1 MNKSAFQKGLKDG
14 IPIGLGYFAVSF
26 TFGIMAIQ
34 AGLSAWQAVLIS
46 LTNLTSAGQ
55 FAGIG
60 IIAAGGSLWEMALT
74 QLVINLRYCLMS
86 FSLSQKLE
94 KGVSNGHRL
103 AVAFGVTDEI
113 FGVSASQE
121 GRISPWYNY
130 GVMCVAIPGWTLGTL
145 AGAVSGN
152 LLPDFLVSA
161 LSVAIYGMFL
171 AVIIPPAKKNRA
183 VLGVVIGAM
192 AVSTLFAT
200 VPVLNKVSTGFVIII
215 TTVLVAGI
223 AARIPY
229 IAKGSANAPIQ
240 PAAARLAIRAASMT
254 HSPITNAPAHLAS
267 KKRKRYC
274 PTVICM
280 VQRIRAGTL

>member
-1 MNKSAFQKGLKDG
+1 MNKTSFGKGLQDG

-34 AGLSAWQAVLIS
+34 SG
-46 LTNLTSAGQ
+46 LTSAGQ

-60 IIAAGGSLWEMALT
+60 IIAVGGSLWEMALT

-145 AGAVSGN
+145 AGAVSGS

-192 AVSTLFAT
+192 AVSTLFAV

-215 TTVLVAGI
+215 EEKETEEKE
-223 AARIPY
+223 AA
-229 IAKGSANAPIQ
+229 N
-240 PAAARLAIRAASMT
+240 
-254 HSPITNAPAHLAS
+254 
-267 KKRKRYC
+267 
-274 PTVICM
+274 
-280 VQRIRAGTL
+280 